1 MEQLN
6 FYINGSWVKPNGV
19 ETLDVI
25 NPASE
30 EKVTKISLG
39 TANHVNEAVAAAR
52 TAFETY
58 SQTPVEQR
66 IDLLTTIREIY
77 KRRLDDVADAIQTEM
92 GAPTYLAKGAQAMV
106 GLGHL
111 KAAIRSLTNHN
122 FEYEHGS
129 FIIRHEPIGVCGL
142 ITPWN
147 WPVNQVVSKLAPCL
161 AAGCTA
167 ILKPSEIAPLSSMVI
182 AEILDEAKVPAGVF
196 NLINGMGPVV
206 GEAMSAHP
214 DIDMMSFT
222 GSTRGGVAVAKAS
235 ADSVKR
241 VSQELGGKSANII
254 LDDANFEGSI
264 RAGVDSCMSNTGQS
278 CNAPTR
284 MLVPASRKDDAYSI
298 AKDAAEKV
306 IAGDPK
312 KEETTIGPL
321 VSDVQYKKV
330 QNLIQKGI
338 DEGAEL
344 LIGGT
349 GKPDGLEKGYY
360 AKPTVFGNV
369 ENDMAISK
377 EEIFGPVLSMLTYE
391 NIDDA
396 VAIAND
402 TEYGLAAY
410 VSGEDKETLTSIAR
424 RLRAGQIHVN
434 YGSGGADAPFGG
446 YKQSGNGREKAE
458 WGLEEFCLLYTSPS
472 PRDVEES
479 RMPSSA

>member
-19 ETLDVI
+19 KTLDVI

-52 TAFETY
+52 TAFESY

-377 EEIFGPVLSMLTYE
+377 EEIFGPVLSMLTYD

-458 WGLEEFCLLYTSPS
+458 WGLEEFLE
-472 PRDVEES
+472 VKAI
-479 RMPSSA
+479 MGA

>member
-458 WGLEEFCLLYTSPS
+458 WGLEEFLEVKAT
-472 PRDVEES
+472 
-479 RMPSSA
+479 MGA

>member
-264 RAGVDSCMSNTGQS
+264 RAGVNSCMSNTGQS

-458 WGLEEFCLLYTSPS
+458 WGLEEFLE
-472 PRDVEES
+472 VKAI
-479 RMPSSA
+479 MGA

>member
-1 MEQLN
+1 MEKLD
-6 FYINGSWVKPNGV
+6 FYINGTWVKPSGV

-39 TANHVNEAVAAAR
+39 DATHVNEAVTAAR
-52 TAFETY
+52 KAFETY

-122 FEYEHGS
+122 FEYEHGN

-196 NLINGMGPVV
+196 NLVNGMGPVV

-254 LDDANFEGSI
+254 LDDASFEKSI
-264 RAGVDSCMSNTGQS
+264 QAGVDSCMSNTGQS

-284 MLVPASRKDDAYSI
+284 MLVPESRKDDAYAI
-298 AKDAAEKV
+298 AKDAAQKV

-312 KEETTIGPL
+312 NDSTTIGPL
-321 VSDVQYKKV
+321 VSDVQFKKV
-330 QNLIQKGI
+330 QNLIQ
-338 DEGAEL
+338 
-344 LIGGT
+344 
-349 GKPDGLEKGYY
+349 
-360 AKPTVFGNV
+360 N
-369 ENDMAISK
+369 
-377 EEIFGPVLSMLTYE
+377 
-391 NIDDA
+391 
-396 VAIAND
+396 
-402 TEYGLAAY
+402 
-410 VSGEDKETLTSIAR
+410 
-424 RLRAGQIHVN
+424 
-434 YGSGGADAPFGG
+434 
-446 YKQSGNGREKAE
+446 
-458 WGLEEFCLLYTSPS
+458 CLLYTSPS
-472 PRDVEES
+472 PRD
-479 RMPSSA
+479 RG

>member
-6 FYINGSWVKPNGV
+6 FYINGSWVMPNGV

-254 LDDANFEGSI
+254 LDDDNFEGSI

-458 WGLEEFCLLYTSPS
+458 WGLEEFLE
-472 PRDVEES
+472 VKAI
-479 RMPSSA
+479 MGA

>member
-1 MEQLN
+1 MEQLD
-6 FYINGSWVKPNGV
+6 FYINGSWIKPNGV

-458 WGLEEFCLLYTSPS
+458 WGLEEFLE
-472 PRDVEES
+472 VKAI
-479 RMPSSA
+479 MGA

>member
-58 SQTPVEQR
+58 SQTPVEHR

-284 MLVPASRKDDAYSI
+284 MLIPASRKDDAYSI
-298 AKDAAEKV
+298 AKNAAEKV

-458 WGLEEFCLLYTSPS
+458 WGLEEFLE
-472 PRDVEES
+472 VKAI
-479 RMPSSA
+479 MGA

>member
-1 MEQLN
+1 MEKLD
-6 FYINGSWVKPNGV
+6 FYINGTWVKPSGV

-39 TANHVNEAVAAAR
+39 NATHVNEAVTAAR
-52 TAFETY
+52 EAFETY

-111 KAAIRSLTNHN
+111 KAAIRSLTNHH
-122 FEYEHGS
+122 FEYEHGN

-196 NLINGMGPVV
+196 NLVNGMGPVV

-254 LDDANFEGSI
+254 LDDASFEKSI
-264 RAGVDSCMSNTGQS
+264 QAGVDSCMSNTGQS

-284 MLVPASRKDDAYSI
+284 MLVPESRKDDAYAI
-298 AKDAAEKV
+298 AKDAAQKV

-312 KEETTIGPL
+312 NDSTTIGPL
-321 VSDVQYKKV
+321 VSDVQFKKV

-349 GKPDGLEKGYY
+349 GKPDGLENGYY
-360 AKPTVFGNV
+360 AKPTVFADV
-369 ENDMAISK
+369 KNDMAISR
-377 EEIFGPVLSMLTYE
+377 EEIFGPVLSMLTYK

-424 RLRAGQIHVN
+424 RLRAGQIHIN
-434 YGSGGADAPFGG
+434 YGSGGPDAPFGG
-446 YKQSGNGREKAE
+446 YKQSGNGREKAD
-458 WGLEEFCLLYTSPS
+458 WGLEEFLE
-472 PRDVEES
+472 VK
-479 RMPSSA
+479 AIVGA

>member
-1 MEQLN
+1 
-6 FYINGSWVKPNGV
+6 
-19 ETLDVI
+19 
-25 NPASE
+25 
-30 EKVTKISLG
+30 
-39 TANHVNEAVAAAR
+39 
-52 TAFETY
+52 
-58 SQTPVEQR
+58 
-66 IDLLTTIREIY
+66 
-77 KRRLDDVADAIQTEM
+77 
-92 GAPTYLAKGAQAMV
+92 
-106 GLGHL
+106 
-111 KAAIRSLTNHN
+111 
-122 FEYEHGS
+122 
-129 FIIRHEPIGVCGL
+129 
-142 ITPWN
+142 
-147 WPVNQVVSKLAPCL
+147 
-161 AAGCTA
+161 
-167 ILKPSEIAPLSSMVI
+167 
-182 AEILDEAKVPAGVF
+182 
-196 NLINGMGPVV
+196 
-206 GEAMSAHP
+206 
-214 DIDMMSFT
+214 MMSFT

-254 LDDANFEGSI
+254 LDDANFEKSI

-284 MLVPASRKDDAYSI
+284 MLVPAARKADAYSI
-298 AKDAAEKV
+298 AKDAAERV
-306 IAGDPK
+306 MTGDPK
-312 KEETTIGPL
+312 REDTTIGSL
-321 VSDVQYKKV
+321 VSDVQYEKV

-349 GKPDGLEKGYY
+349 GKPDGLKKGYY
-360 AKPTVFGNV
+360 AKPTVFANV
-369 ENDMAISK
+369 QNDMAISK

-458 WGLEEFCLLYTSPS
+458 WGLEEFLE
-472 PRDVEES
+472 VKAI
-479 RMPSSA
+479 MGA

>member
-1 MEQLN
+1 MEKLD
-6 FYINGSWVKPNGV
+6 FYINGTWVKPSGV

-39 TANHVNEAVAAAR
+39 DETHVNEAVTAAR
-52 TAFETY
+52 KAFETY
-58 SQTPVEQR
+58 SQSPVEQR

-122 FEYEHGS
+122 FEYEHGN

-196 NLINGMGPVV
+196 NLVNGMGPVV

-254 LDDANFEGSI
+254 LDDASFEKSI
-264 RAGVDSCMSNTGQS
+264 QAGVDSCMSNTGQS

-284 MLVPASRKDDAYSI
+284 MLVPESRKDDAYAI
-298 AKDAAEKV
+298 AKDAAQKV

-312 KEETTIGPL
+312 NDSTTIGPL
-321 VSDVQYKKV
+321 VSDVQFKKV

-338 DEGAEL
+338 DEGAKL

-349 GKPDGLEKGYY
+349 GKPNGLEKGYY
-360 AKPTVFGNV
+360 AKPTVFAEVKN
-369 ENDMAISK
+369 NMTIAK
-377 EEIFGPVLSMLTYE
+377 EEIFGPVLSMITYE

-402 TEYGLAAY
+402 TDYGLAAY
-410 VSGEDKETLTSIAR
+410 VSGEDKGTLTSIAR

-458 WGLEEFCLLYTSPS
+458 WGLEEFLE
-472 PRDVEES
+472 VKAI
-479 RMPSSA
+479 MGA

>member
-6 FYINGSWVKPNGV
+6 FYINGSWVKPNSV

-39 TANHVNEAVAAAR
+39 TAEHVDQAVKAAR
-52 TAFETY
+52 KAFQSF

-77 KRRLDDVADAIQTEM
+77 KSRLDDVADAIQTEM
-92 GAPTYLAKGAQAMV
+92 GAPTHLAKGAQAMV

-111 KAAIRSLTNHN
+111 KAAIRSLTDHN
-122 FEYEHGS
+122 FEYEHGN
-129 FIIRHEPIGVCGL
+129 FIIRHEAIGVCGL

-147 WPVNQVVSKLAPCL
+147 WPVNQVVSQLAPCL

-196 NLINGMGPVV
+196 NLINGIGPVV

-222 GSTRGGVAVAKAS
+222 GSKRGGVAVAKAA

-254 LDDANFEGSI
+254 LDDADFEKSI
-264 RAGVDSCMSNTGQS
+264 SAGVDLCMSNTGQS

-284 MLVPASRKDDAYSI
+284 MLVPAARKDDAYSI
-298 AKDAAEKV
+298 AKDAAQKV

-321 VSDVQYKKV
+321 VSDMQYNKV

-338 DEGAEL
+338 DEGAEV

-360 AKPTVFGNV
+360 AKPTVFANV
-369 ENDMAISK
+369 QKDMAISK

-410 VSGEDKETLTSIAR
+410 VSGQDKETLTSIAR
-424 RLRAGQIHVN
+424 RLRAGQIHIN
-434 YGSGGADAPFGG
+434 YKGGGEDAPFGG

-458 WGLEEFCLLYTSPS
+458 WGLEQFLE
-472 PRDVEES
+472 VKAI
-479 RMPSSA
+479 MGA

>member
-1 MEQLN
+1 MEQLD

-30 EKVTKISLG
+30 EKVKKISLG
-39 TANHVNEAVAAAR
+39 TANHVDEAVSAAR
-52 TAFETY
+52 KAFETY

-458 WGLEEFCLLYTSPS
+458 WGLEEFLE
-472 PRDVEES
+472 VKAI
-479 RMPSSA
+479 MGA

>member
-254 LDDANFEGSI
+254 LDDDNFEGSI

-458 WGLEEFCLLYTSPS
+458 WGLEEFLE
-472 PRDVEES
+472 VKAI
-479 RMPSSA
+479 MGA

>member
-1 MEQLN
+1 MEQLD

-39 TANHVNEAVAAAR
+39 TADHVNEAVAAAR

-312 KEETTIGPL
+312 NEETTIGPL

-458 WGLEEFCLLYTSPS
+458 WGLEEFLE
-472 PRDVEES
+472 VKAI
-479 RMPSSA
+479 MGA

>member
-19 ETLDVI
+19 ETLGVI

-241 VSQELGGKSANII
+241 VSQELGGQSANII

-458 WGLEEFCLLYTSPS
+458 WGLEEFLE
-472 PRDVEES
+472 VKAI
-479 RMPSSA
+479 MGA

>member
-254 LDDANFEGSI
+254 LDDANFEESI

-369 ENDMAISK
+369 KNDMAISK

-458 WGLEEFCLLYTSPS
+458 WGLEEFLE
-472 PRDVEES
+472 VKAI
-479 RMPSSA
+479 MGA

>member
-298 AKDAAEKV
+298 AIDAAEKV

-434 YGSGGADAPFGG
+434 YGSGGANAPFGG

-458 WGLEEFCLLYTSPS
+458 WGLEEFLE
-472 PRDVEES
+472 VKAI
-479 RMPSSA
+479 MGA

>member
-1 MEQLN
+1 MEQLD

-39 TANHVNEAVAAAR
+39 TANHVDEAVSAAR
-52 TAFETY
+52 KAFETY

-122 FEYEHGS
+122 FEYEHGN

-458 WGLEEFCLLYTSPS
+458 WGLEEFLE
-472 PRDVEES
+472 VKAI
-479 RMPSSA
+479 MGA